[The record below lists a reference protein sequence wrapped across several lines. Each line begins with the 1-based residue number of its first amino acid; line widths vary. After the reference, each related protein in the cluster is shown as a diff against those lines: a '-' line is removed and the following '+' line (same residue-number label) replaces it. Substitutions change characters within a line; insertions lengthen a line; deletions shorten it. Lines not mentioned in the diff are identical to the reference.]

1 MNRFA
6 LAVVSIP
13 SVLVVLGCGS
23 GVERFSVAR
32 TEGVVLCNGVPVEN
46 AQVYFEPLITG
57 KSAKVGKQAFAFTN
71 AEGAFVLSTYGR
83 DDGAVVG
90 KHRVRVGGD
99 GSVKCDCSTN
109 SEKDIMEVEIV
120 AGETNSFEVE
130 LPPKQQKQPT
140 QQPLKTSLGAAA
152 DDADSKLDEE

>member
-1 MNRFA
+1 MSRIA
-6 LAVVSIP
+6 LFLLSLAPVTYCI
-13 SVLVVLGCGS
+13 GCGS
-23 GVERFSVAR
+23 GMDHFPVAR
-32 TEGVVLCNGVPVEN
+32 TEGVVLCNGEPVEN

-71 AEGAFVLSTYGR
+71 VDGGFVLSTYGK

-99 GSVKCDCSTN
+99 SSVKCNCATN

-120 AGETNSFEVE
+120 AGETNHFELS
-130 LPPKQQKQPT
+130 LPPKVPKEKMQTSVKP
-140 QQPLKTSLGAAA
+140 SLGAAA
-152 DDADSKLDEE
+152 DEADSKLDEE